1 MQPQGFRSP
10 VHERADRGRPL
21 TPARQRENRRTSRV
35 RVRVDQVFAALTQM
49 DGMRVRPIGI
59 ERLRNNPLDGIKCAG
74 PMGNGTVE
82 ATERLRRVTATAKS
96 GAICLAGRVGG

>member
-59 ERLRNNPLDGIKCAG
+59 KCAS
-74 PMGNGTVE
+74 PMGNGTGE